1 MAPDNRPK
9 YSMAIVRKK
18 TGLTDRQIR
27 YYEQVGLITP
37 ARTRG
42 RQRIFT
48 NEEVERLQEIKNWIE
63 EGLTVEGVKEE
74 LVAREDKQEVTS
86 LKTQSAQRGLAA
98 KHRLTSLYP
107 VSNRA
112 QLVQMIVQRR
122 REREREQAKDDTN
135 TKI

>member
-27 YYEQVGLITP
+27 YYEQVGLIDP

-48 NEEVERLQEIKNWIE
+48 DEEVERLQEIKKWIE
-63 EGLTVEGVKEE
+63 EGLTIEGVREE
-74 LVAREDKQEVTS
+74 LIIRDDQQGVTP
-86 LKTQSAQRGLAA
+86 LKSQSTQKGIAA

-112 QLVQMIVQRR
+112 QLVQMIIQRR
-122 REREREQAKDDTN
+122 REREREQRKDDT
-135 TKI
+135 KI